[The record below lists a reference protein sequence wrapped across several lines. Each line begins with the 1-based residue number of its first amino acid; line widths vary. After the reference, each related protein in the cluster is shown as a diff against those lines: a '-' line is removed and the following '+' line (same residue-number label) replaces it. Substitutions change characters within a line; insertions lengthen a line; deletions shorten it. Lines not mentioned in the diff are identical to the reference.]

1 MRTRLT
7 VAWRIA
13 SLIVISLAAFVVL
26 GIIALTRL
34 DAAQQRLRQVDKISL
49 NAVDLSRSMHV
60 RLVGVRLAFVRHI
73 AVQTPEAKQKA
84 EDELQTNV
92 DAFNKLIDDYLSLP
106 VSEADK
112 QPVLKLRGLLRDYLT
127 TGEPTLQKS
136 RAMDPNDPPQLN
148 NPGLQ
153 RIAKQVGDVVDQIV
167 QNTRAAADAQAHD
180 AEQQYAQTRNL
191 VLGVTIVGAL
201 LVLGIGI
208 FLQRSIVRPLSEV
221 RESLAHVSKE
231 LDFKRR
237 VNYLGDDEF
246 ADACRSIN
254 QLLESLQGGFKQ
266 MTTSVSNVANAAN
279 SMRGT
284 ATEMASSSAM
294 AADAS
299 SSIAATVEQMTVS
312 IGYVGD
318 RAQAANELAQVAGSM
333 ASRGE
338 EAMLNMTQRINTAVT
353 VVQAASEQV
362 TQLRSEVADIGAVT
376 SAIKEIADQTNLLA
390 LNAAIEAARA
400 GEQGRGFA
408 VVADEVRKLAERTA
422 RATLEIEGMIDSVQ
436 RGASDAVT
444 SIDNVVAGVQ
454 EDARLTNEARD
465 VIVAIRER
473 TEATVGLVS
482 EIAVAINEQVSA
494 SNAIAQQI
502 ERIAQISEENSA
514 AAGTSSDAA
523 YNLDGLAS
531 DMNATMARYQ
541 V

>member
-1 MRTRLT
+1 VRTRLT